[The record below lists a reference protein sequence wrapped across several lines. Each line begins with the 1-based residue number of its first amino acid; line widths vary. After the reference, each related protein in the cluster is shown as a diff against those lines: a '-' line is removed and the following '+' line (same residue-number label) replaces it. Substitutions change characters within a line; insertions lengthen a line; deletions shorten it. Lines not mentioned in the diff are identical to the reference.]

1 VTHHAAESHR
11 GSHGERDFGPF
22 RPPATGL
29 TITRMDTQTISPPAA
44 LTDRRTADALCDHT
58 TGRRTTYRRPRAPRA
73 LAAVGLA
80 VATAAFAGG
89 CGDDSPGADLPAV
102 EGPVSPRLELTARE
116 MAYEPDAIAVEAGD
130 VEVVLHNAGTILHD
144 LRVEDQPF
152 ILEAKAGETT
162 TSDVTLEP
170 GRYELF
176 CSLPGHREAGM
187 TGVVEVR

>member
-1 VTHHAAESHR
+1 
-11 GSHGERDFGPF
+11 
-22 RPPATGL
+22 
-29 TITRMDTQTISPPAA
+29 
-44 LTDRRTADALCDHT
+44 
-58 TGRRTTYRRPRAPRA
+58 
-73 LAAVGLA
+73 

-144 LRVEDQPF
+144 LRVADQPF

-162 TSDVTLEP
+162 TSKVTLEP
-170 GRYELF
+170 GRYGLF